1 MKHFEYADHISDYLQ
16 AIKDCPEFVVANKPG
31 GVTIIDYNVVKDS
44 TFPDPKKAA
53 TPKERRNY
61 ILRRDCRGIVFNT
74 YSGKI
79 IHRRLHKFFNVNENE
94 ETLLEKIDLTEPH
107 VILEKLDGSL
117 VTSLWTLNGLT
128 WGTKM
133 GETDVAKHAAE
144 FVKQHKQY
152 EDFAHE
158 CRELDLTPMFEW
170 CSRKSRIVIDYPEDQ
185 LILIAV
191 RCNLTGNYIS
201 YNKMLTY
208 GQRFNIPV
216 VKAYPGTINT
226 MKKLIETVVDMQG
239 VEGFVVRFDSGKMVK
254 VKSAEYITLHK
265 AKDALTF
272 EKNVIKIIIN
282 NKTDELK
289 QLLTDNN
296 LHRLTKF
303 EHDFWENL
311 NNTVNSLVQ
320 LRETTQ
326 TTDRKDYAINFV
338 QKQPKKYHP
347 FLYAM
352 WEYTPQY
359 VLQLVK
365 EVVDQSCSSQTT
377 INHNKWVWGNID
389 WNNY

>member
-1 MKHFEYADHISDYLQ
+1 
-16 AIKDCPEFVVANKPG
+16 
-31 GVTIIDYNVVKDS
+31 
-44 TFPDPKKAA
+44 
-53 TPKERRNY
+53 
-61 ILRRDCRGIVFNT
+61 
-74 YSGKI
+74 
-79 IHRRLHKFFNVNENE
+79 
-94 ETLLEKIDLTEPH
+94 
-107 VILEKLDGSL
+107 
-117 VTSLWTLNGLT
+117 
-128 WGTKM
+128 
-133 GETDVAKHAAE
+133 
-144 FVKQHKQY
+144 
-152 EDFAHE
+152 
-158 CRELDLTPMFEW
+158 
-170 CSRKSRIVIDYPEDQ
+170 
-185 LILIAV
+185 
-191 RCNLTGNYIS
+191 
-201 YNKMLTY
+201 
-208 GQRFNIPV
+208 
-216 VKAYPGTINT
+216 
-226 MKKLIETVVDMQG
+226 
-239 VEGFVVRFDSGKMVK
+239 MVK